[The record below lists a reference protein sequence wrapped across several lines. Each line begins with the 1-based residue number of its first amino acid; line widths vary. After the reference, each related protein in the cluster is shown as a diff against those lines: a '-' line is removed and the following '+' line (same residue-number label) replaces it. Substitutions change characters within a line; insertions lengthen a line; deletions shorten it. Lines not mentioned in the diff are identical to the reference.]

1 MESYENNYPS
11 FEKPIESNINE
22 DNAPAPSAFP
32 PPSPPIINDIYLEST
47 ENNYHD
53 VSQMKSIIAL
63 TNEKEMCDIIIKY
76 KKDNNFNNYDIWNK
90 KSEKIDA
97 QLSDIFSLFNSRVMN
112 NTRYIRCIQK
122 QLEYEKN
129 LLNSVDNDKSLKEYE
144 KPVIKERIQKRI
156 DIINDELNN
165 NSVPNQIKQ
174 EKKEQIDETEN
185 KIYTVAMQ
193 RYKEYKS
200 AYDYFV
206 SNGLTEKIK
215 ETNMKVLAI
224 ASFLQDIKLQKK
236 SRNKV
241 LPPPL
246 EMKYIY
252 GYSEE
257 QRWQRYQTI
266 LTNLIKQKEELKEEL
281 KKSNISKRESNQKLI
296 NEKINQYDSWINTIY
311 QQHENKKIPAPLYSI
326 KNFNLEY
333 EKENENI
340 PKNTIIIS
348 ISNFF
353 YNKEED
359 YLLCSLNTLNRK
371 EAIFHPRKDIEY
383 QWTLQNEEF
392 DNAYNNIITIEFFHK
407 SILGTKPKYKTK
419 MELYKLKNHD
429 KLSQFF
435 SLIFKDTIISFTLN
449 VKIRKPIVEQ
459 EYYYITKEHYTITKL
474 YPEFIIKEYAEDF
487 KIELSKNDIEHPD
500 NLERYISLKVID
512 DRVSALKEKLF
523 IITDEKEKKDT
534 KDNISFLEERKQQLI
549 EKLNKANKPVKY
561 LEMLK
566 QLYLSEMKLKEY
578 FIANNNRNTSVF
590 IGNRIDLLMEDIQD
604 LEKKFNL

>member
-185 KIYTVAMQ
+185 KIYTIAMQ

-236 SRNKV
+236 SMNKV
-241 LPPPL
+241 NAFA
-246 EMKYIY
+246 
-252 GYSEE
+252 
-257 QRWQRYQTI
+257 R
-266 LTNLIKQKEELKEEL
+266 
-281 KKSNISKRESNQKLI
+281 
-296 NEKINQYDSWINTIY
+296 
-311 QQHENKKIPAPLYSI
+311 
-326 KNFNLEY
+326 
-333 EKENENI
+333 
-340 PKNTIIIS
+340 
-348 ISNFF
+348 
-353 YNKEED
+353 
-359 YLLCSLNTLNRK
+359 NRT
-371 EAIFHPRKDIEY
+371 F
-383 QWTLQNEEF
+383 
-392 DNAYNNIITIEFFHK
+392 
-407 SILGTKPKYKTK
+407 
-419 MELYKLKNHD
+419 
-429 KLSQFF
+429 
-435 SLIFKDTIISFTLN
+435 
-449 VKIRKPIVEQ
+449 
-459 EYYYITKEHYTITKL
+459 
-474 YPEFIIKEYAEDF
+474 
-487 KIELSKNDIEHPD
+487 
-500 NLERYISLKVID
+500 
-512 DRVSALKEKLF
+512 
-523 IITDEKEKKDT
+523 
-534 KDNISFLEERKQQLI
+534 
-549 EKLNKANKPVKY
+549 
-561 LEMLK
+561 
-566 QLYLSEMKLKEY
+566 
-578 FIANNNRNTSVF
+578 
-590 IGNRIDLLMEDIQD
+590 GN
-604 LEKKFNL
+604 

>member
-296 NEKINQYDSWINTIY
+296 NEKINQYDSWINTLY
-311 QQHENKKIPAPLYSI
+311 QQHDNKKIPAPLYSI

-429 KLSQFF
+429 KLTVLSQ
-435 SLIFKDTIISFTLN
+435 N
-449 VKIRKPIVEQ
+449 YKI
-459 EYYYITKEHYTITKL
+459 
-474 YPEFIIKEYAEDF
+474 
-487 KIELSKNDIEHPD
+487 
-500 NLERYISLKVID
+500 
-512 DRVSALKEKLF
+512 
-523 IITDEKEKKDT
+523 
-534 KDNISFLEERKQQLI
+534 
-549 EKLNKANKPVKY
+549 
-561 LEMLK
+561 
-566 QLYLSEMKLKEY
+566 
-578 FIANNNRNTSVF
+578 
-590 IGNRIDLLMEDIQD
+590 
-604 LEKKFNL
+604 